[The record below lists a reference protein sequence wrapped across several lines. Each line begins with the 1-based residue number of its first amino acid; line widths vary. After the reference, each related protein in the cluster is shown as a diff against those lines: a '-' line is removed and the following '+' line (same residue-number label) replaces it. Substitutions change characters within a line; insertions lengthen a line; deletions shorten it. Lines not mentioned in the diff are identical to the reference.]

1 MKLQIA
7 DVMTAMPVTI
17 GVDCSL
23 AEARALMD
31 RHQIRHLPVMKL
43 GRLVGIVSERELD
56 LLLTAP
62 EIDGDNAAISRAMTT
77 GPLVVAPGDAVD
89 VVAERMAELKV
100 GSAVVVRR
108 DQILGM
114 FTTTDALRALADV
127 TKSRL
132 P

>member
-89 VVAERMAELKV
+89 VVAERMADLKV
-100 GSAVVVRR
+100 GSAVVARR
-108 DQILGM
+108 DEILGM